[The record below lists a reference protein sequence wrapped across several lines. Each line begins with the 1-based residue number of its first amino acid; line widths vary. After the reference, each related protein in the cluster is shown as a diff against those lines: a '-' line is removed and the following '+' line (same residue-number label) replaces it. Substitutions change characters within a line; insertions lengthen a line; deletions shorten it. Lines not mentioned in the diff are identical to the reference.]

1 MNCLECRDLL
11 QQRLDGNFSPACQP
25 ALDVHLAACPACR
38 ELHAAVPCLLEG
50 VRAQTT
56 PLPPSGLAERI
67 GAALLLQAR
76 RQRRTRRLSF
86 AAAMAASILAIL
98 TIGYFWSRQVPGQPN
113 PAPLVRSAEPGKN
126 LRSPSLNQS
135 VEEAGQAVLAMTR
148 RAANET
154 VGQGRTFLP
163 LVLPERPSP
172 GVPEI
177 EPLLEQPT
185 KSLRDIQNGMTAGLE
200 PVTSSARRAL
210 DLFLRE
216 LPSTDRTNK
225 RGS

>member
-1 MNCLECRDLL
+1 DRD
-11 QQRLDGNFSPACQP
+11 FSPASQP
-25 ALDVHLAACPACR
+25 ALEAHLSSCPACR
-38 ELHAAVPCLLEG
+38 ELHAAVPSLLEG
-50 VRAQTT
+50 LRAQTT
-56 PLPPSGLAERI
+56 LLPPLGLAERI
-67 GAALLLQAR
+67 GTAVLLQTR

-98 TIGYFWSRQVPGQPN
+98 TISYFRLWQIPRPPS

-126 LRSPSLNQS
+126 LHSPSLNQS
-135 VEEAGQAVLAMTR
+135 VAEAGQAVLAMTR
-148 RAANET
+148 RAADET
-154 VGQGRTFLP
+154 VGQGRMFLP
-163 LVLPERPSP
+163 LVLLERPAP

-177 EPLLEQPT
+177 EPLLEQLT
-185 KSLRDIQNGMTAGLE
+185 KSLRDIQNGMTVGLE

-225 RGS
+225 RGL